1 MADNELDKYLSNLG
15 IDTEGEDSPASAP
28 RLEET
33 RSAPMTQS
41 EPAGVVEAERGEVR
55 HVALQAPVA
64 GGDSPAERCEAF
76 LVGVLLTLGP
86 AYAAEVREVEG
97 GLQADIY
104 GGDAG
109 KIIGRGGR
117 TLAALEYLTNAVV
130 NKDERAP
137 HVRVSLDIGG
147 YKERRD
153 ERLRGVA
160 LKAAARARK
169 TGFAVE
175 LEPMSAAERRVIHMA
190 LAEHDAVESES
201 FGEGKNRR
209 VVVKPL

>member
-1 MADNELDKYLSNLG
+1 MAEDDTTNDLDKYLSDLG
-15 IDTEGEDSPASAP
+15 IATGEDEPSSAPPHQATEPQPDDEVVSETASAP
-28 RLEET
+28 LI
-33 RSAPMTQS
+33 
-41 EPAGVVEAERGEVR
+41 AGEGY
-55 HVALQAPVA
+55 
-64 GGDSPAERCEAF
+64 AERCESF
-76 LVGVLLTLGP
+76 LVNLLLNLDP

-104 GGDAG
+104 GGDSG

-130 NKDERAP
+130 NKDEAA
-137 HVRVSLDIGG
+137 HVRVSVDVGG
-147 YKERRD
+147 YKARRD

-190 LAEHDAVESES
+190 LADEPEVESES
-201 FGEGKNRR
+201 SGEGKNRR